1 MRPRRRLDPAESA
14 ALREAVRRSFSV
26 EEQQRNDEFAEQMKR
41 ILSHLDE
48 FAKSAGDA

>member
-1 MRPRRRLDPAESA
+1 VRPRRRLDPAENA
-14 ALREAVRRSFSV
+14 ALREAVRQSFSI

-48 FAKSAGDA
+48 FEKGARDA